1 MPFEIKYIVFGT
13 GKYGEL
19 AYRILGEKIAV
30 FCSNDARNGDRFH
43 GIDVINA
50 TDVRSY
56 YERTGYAVIMA
67 VVKPS
72 YIIQI
77 TRQLDSEQIPFV
89 MLEDIAKDAVL
100 EDAKKYEKM
109 LPPASFRYDPQYD
122 FIFPLDR
129 YQNSGS
135 ISSYLWQ
142 DLWAARHIL
151 KNKPRLHFDIGSRVD
166 GFVTHLLAGE
176 ISVVTIDIRPYP
188 YSLPGLTFVKADATN
203 LEGIDDESIESLSA
217 LCSLEH
223 FGLGRYGDPIDPM
236 ACFKCFDAITRKMKK
251 DGMLYFSV
259 PVGKEHL
266 EFNAHRVFSAPSIV
280 SAFKD
285 FELIEYSACMNEEYE
300 ENIRIDKYDNAIGHG
315 ERFGLF
321 LFKKK

>member
-1 MPFEIKYIVFGT
+1 MPFEKKYIVFGT
-13 GKYGEL
+13 GKYGDL

-30 FCSNDARNGDRFH
+30 YCSNDAKYGDKFH

-50 TDVRSY
+50 VDLHSY
-56 YERTGYAVIMA
+56 YEGTGYTVIMA

-77 TRQLDSEQIPFV
+77 TRQLDFEKIPFV
-89 MLEDIAKDAVL
+89 LLENIAKDVVL

-109 LPPASFRYDPQYD
+109 SPPFSFRYDPQ
-122 FIFPLDR
+122 FNFLFPLDR

-142 DLWAARHIL
+142 DLWAAHHIL
-151 KNKPRLHFDIGSRVD
+151 KNKPSQHFDIGSRID
-166 GFVTHLLAGE
+166 GFVTHLLAGD
-176 ISVVTIDIRPYP
+176 INVVTIDIRPYP
-188 YSLPGLTFVKADATN
+188 YSLPGLTFVKADATH
-203 LEGIDDESIESLSA
+203 LDGIDDESIESLSA

-251 DGMLYFSV
+251 GGMLYLSV
-259 PVGKEHL
+259 PVGREHL
-266 EFNAHRVFSAPSIV
+266 EFNAHRVFSASSIV
-280 SAFKD
+280 STFKD
-285 FELIEYSACMNEEYE
+285 FELIEYSVCMNEEYE
-300 ENIRIDKYDNAIGHG
+300 ENVRIDKYDDATGHG

-321 LFKKK
+321 LLKKK